1 MSSLY
6 VLIVS
11 LTPIPACGPL
21 PWHCGNLG
29 RLSCAKLSIGNDNG
43 IVISYEKYEIR
54 TKTSR
59 VTAV

>member
-1 MSSLY
+1 M
-6 VLIVS
+6 
-11 LTPIPACGPL
+11 PACGPL
-21 PWHCGNLG
+21 PWHCGSLC

-43 IVISYEKYEIR
+43 IVFSYEKYEIR

>member
-1 MSSLY
+1 M
-6 VLIVS
+6 
-11 LTPIPACGPL
+11 PACGPL
-21 PWHCGNLG
+21 PWHC

>member
-1 MSSLY
+1 M
-6 VLIVS
+6 
-11 LTPIPACGPL
+11 PACGPL
-21 PWHCGNLG
+21 PWHCGSLG

-54 TKTSR
+54 TKTAR